1 MSLRRAA
8 LVGLLAAVAAGG
20 AVAAA
25 PALTA
30 TPATAPAVQ
39 LARFG
44 GGFRLGGGGLGARPR
59 TTLFGGRTTR
69 SVGRSRGILRRIGR
83 AIAFAAILH
92 FLFAGSHG
100 LGFLFLLVL
109 IVGLVVLVSRRRG
122 RRRAYYPPPPRW

>member
-1 MSLRRAA
+1 MSLRR
-8 LVGLLAAVAAGG
+8 LVLIGLVAAGAG
-20 AVAAA
+20 LAAL
-25 PALTA
+25 PTA
-30 TPATAPAVQ
+30 TPGPGPAIQ

-59 TTLFGGRTTR
+59 TTLFGGRTSR

-83 AIAFAAILH
+83 ALAFAAILH

-109 IVGLVVLVSRRRG
+109 IVGLVVLISRGR
-122 RRRAYYPPPPRW
+122 RRRAYYSPPPRW